1 MNFYKSGF
9 VLLLVVALAGSSL
22 EGDKWWQRK
31 WWKKEKVVVPGAKP
45 VERRHIFGAPAV
57 VREPA
62 PMPRVTPAPVTK
74 PVVRVEPE
82 ISFEPGPAEGAAL
95 RAMDRIHEQEAG
107 KIALINETF
116 EKYKRLSAGDSYSR
130 LENEL
135 RRIAAA
141 MNYMWSLKKI
151 VHDKQGNIVE
161 RGEIIK
167 EIYVIEKYGER
178 IQMKMMVGGVE
189 RDRLTVLKQR
199 LQEVETAYQTAV
211 RWHALIKELFD
222 SINRDKWKTLE
233 QNMQQITQAMQEQE
247 RRDIHEL
254 QGLQTKFEDFVQ
266 EMLSLSRYERSY
278 EYREIDDKLKRA
290 SVYLYSKK
298 PDGTTVRRSYVA
310 KRNRAAA
317 GLLLSAVD
325 KGIKRLKGRMAY
337 GRG

>member
-135 RRIAAA
+135 RRLTA
-141 MNYMWSLKKI
+141 MTGRNSYMVGLIESLKREIGRVDKAIEDSGGRIRMKI
-151 VHDKQGNIVE
+151 MI
-161 RGEIIK
+161 
-167 EIYVIEKYGER
+167 
-178 IQMKMMVGGVE
+178 GGAE
-189 RDRLTVLKQR
+189 RDRLTVLQQR

-317 GLLLSAVD
+317 GLLLSAAD